1 MHNLTDSLSLLDRD
15 DTMAIDAQGLRD
27 LTNAILAAAPAPAP
41 AQAPRARDIVVR
53 DLSEATPEAWRAWR
67 SQFEVAADLNNWN
80 DARQRKVAFISMT
93 GKAREAVAHI
103 PHGVPVAPAGGGPAP
118 ACPAASLLLD
128 EMEARFLPPAAGAVA
143 RRVYRQAAQ
152 MEDET
157 ISQWHSR
164 LRALATSC
172 LLYTSPSPRD

>member
-1 MHNLTDSLSLLDRD
+1 
-15 DTMAIDAQGLRD
+15 MAIDAQGLRD

-128 EMEARFLPPAAGAVA
+128 EMEARFLPRPQERSPGGFTDRQPRWRTKPSANGIAG
-143 RRVYRQAAQ
+143 YLSL
-152 MEDET
+152 
-157 ISQWHSR
+157 IHI
-164 LRALATSC
+164 
-172 LLYTSPSPRD
+172 